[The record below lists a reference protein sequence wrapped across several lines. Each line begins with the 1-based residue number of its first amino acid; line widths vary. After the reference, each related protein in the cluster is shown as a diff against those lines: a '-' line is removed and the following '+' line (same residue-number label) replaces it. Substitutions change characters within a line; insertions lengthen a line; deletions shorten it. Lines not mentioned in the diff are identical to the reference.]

1 MEKRRLLNQQDS
13 GFLFSISNSN
23 SICGKKQLSLKQR
36 ELLVVGLMCQEQL
49 ATYKLI
55 Q

>member
-13 GFLFSISNSN
+13 GFLLALATATAYMK
-23 SICGKKQLSLKQR
+23 KKQLSLKQR
-36 ELLVVGLMCQEQL
+36 VILVVGLMCQEQL
-49 ATYKLI
+49 AASKLI